1 MFYSQ
6 IKRNL
11 IGYFVLLE
19 SMSFFMGWGSNSLTI
34 SFKRPLLFR

>member
-11 IGYFVLLE
+11 IGYFALLE
-19 SMSFFMGWGSNSLTI
+19 SMSFFMGWGQQFVNHFI
-34 SFKRPLLFR
+34 